1 MNENSEL
8 VKLVVAVL
16 RGMNANAETMEYI
29 INEVGIEDEIRH
41 RLNGGES
48 VLTRLG
54 NLAADDLVGEITDEI
69 VSEGEDLIEDW
80 EIEVYNKAID
90 LTDVSIDDSVIRGA
104 VRRVVNR
111 HFEIV

>member
-1 MNENSEL
+1 MNENNEL

-16 RGMNANAETMEYI
+16 RGMNANAETMHHI
-29 INEVGIEDEIRH
+29 INEVGIEDETRH

-48 VLTRLG
+48 VLTQLG
-54 NLAADDLVGEITDEI
+54 DLAADDLINDLTDEI
-69 VSEGEDLIEDW
+69 VSEGQDLIEDW

-90 LTDVSIDDSVIRGA
+90 LTDVSIDESTVRGA
-104 VRRVVNR
+104 VKRIVDK

>member
-1 MNENSEL
+1 MNENNEL

-16 RGMNANAETMEYI
+16 RGINANAETMEYI
-29 INEVGIEDEIRH
+29 INELSIEDETRH

-48 VLTRLG
+48 VLTQLG
-54 NLAADDLVGEITDEI
+54 NLAADDLVEQITDEI
-69 VSEGEDLIEDW
+69 VSEGQDLIEDW

-90 LTDVSIDDSVIRGA
+90 LTDVSIDESTVRGA
-104 VRRVVNR
+104 VRRIVNQ